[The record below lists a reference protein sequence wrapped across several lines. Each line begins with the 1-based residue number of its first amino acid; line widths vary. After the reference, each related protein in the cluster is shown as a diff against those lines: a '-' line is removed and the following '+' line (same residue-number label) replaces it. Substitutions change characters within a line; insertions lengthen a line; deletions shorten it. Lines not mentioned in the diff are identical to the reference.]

1 MQRPTILVRLRSVM
15 RSMILLMVWLLTSF
29 TIWVVVVDFE
39 STLIADNFM
48 FWNTTKTTIRNVTLI
63 TARSCENMDYCKIVW
78 KYGLLH
84 DRVKIWTTAWS
95 CENMDYCMIVWK
107 YGLLHDRVKYGL
119 LHDRVKIWTTAW
131 SCENMDYCMI
141 VWQYDIVTTLC
152 CGKIF
157 RQFNFLSVRTVPES
171 VVVQF
176 HCYTYPWRWNLELSR
191 RYWRGLCKER
201 RMLDKCRVTVKYD
214 KTMEILV

>member
-78 KYGLLH
+78 QYGLLH
-84 DRVKIWTTAWS
+84 DRVKILTTAWS

-107 YGLLHDRVKYGL
+107 YGLLHDRVK
-119 LHDRVKIWTTAW
+119 IWTTAW
-131 SCENMDYCMI
+131 SCENMDYCMTVWKYGLLHDRVKIWTNAWSCENMDYCMI
-141 VWQYDIVTTLC
+141 VWNMDYCMIVWKYGLLHDRAKIWTTAWSCDNMILW
-152 CGKIF
+152 
-157 RQFNFLSVRTVPES
+157 QHY
-171 VVVQF
+171 VVE
-176 HCYTYPWRWNLELSR
+176 RSSDNLTFSQWEQ
-191 RYWRGLCKER
+191 CQNQ
-201 RMLDKCRVTVKYD
+201 
-214 KTMEILV
+214 